1 MQALPAIRAPQ
12 RDRSEIA
19 RPQCQHRALGPI
31 LDRALDSTPDCT
43 LNRTLNRALAI
54 ILPMCRGAC
63 AYAQA
68 YAADIDAGG
77 FVNDVAFQQGDGA
90 GADCTRPKPSA

>member
-1 MQALPAIRAPQ
+1 
-12 RDRSEIA
+12 
-19 RPQCQHRALGPI
+19 
-31 LDRALDSTPDCT
+31 
-43 LNRTLNRALAI
+43 
-54 ILPMCRGAC
+54 MCRGAC